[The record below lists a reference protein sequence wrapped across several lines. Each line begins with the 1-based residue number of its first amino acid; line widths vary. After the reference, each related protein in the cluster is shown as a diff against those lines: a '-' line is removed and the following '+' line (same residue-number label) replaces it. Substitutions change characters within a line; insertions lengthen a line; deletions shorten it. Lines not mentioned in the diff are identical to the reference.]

1 MFGRRLCFPVL
12 VLWFAAGDGSGGAF
26 GQNGPDP
33 HFAKAVELQNQ
44 GKIEEALQ
52 EYDLSLQEGPRME
65 VLVNSG
71 ALLARLGRYE
81 EAINRYTKA
90 LELSPG
96 HPMILLNLGLAHYK
110 AIDLKA
116 AIDIFQGLISKDP
129 GNVRLHTLV
138 ADCYFQLGD
147 YQKVISQL
155 APVASSHP
163 DDLSIAYLLGSAYIR
178 DHQVEKGEALIQKI
192 MEKGESA
199 EAHLMMGTILGEI
212 YHNKDAIAEYER
224 AIQMNPS
231 LPGAHAGLAFEILRS
246 NEVER
251 ALKEFEAELAVNP
264 NDYMAN
270 FYMGY
275 LKRRDREYEDALAYL
290 NRAAR
295 LRPGDGAALLQIAIV
310 HYLQEDLD
318 KAQAIL
324 EDVIK
329 NDPKFMDAYV
339 QLARV
344 YFKKKMTTEG
354 REAQRK
360 ADELKREI
368 ESQKEATGGK
378 ATVRE
383 LIPNETR
390 SESNK
395 P

>member
-1 MFGRRLCFPVL
+1 MFRSGVS
-12 VLWFAAGDGSGGAF
+12 FAILIACLALAGPRATQAQD
-26 GQNGPDP
+26 GPDP

-44 GKIEEALQ
+44 GKIEEALH
-52 EYDLSLQEGPRME
+52 EYDLSLEQRPRME

-81 EAINRYTKA
+81 EAIKRYDKA

-110 AIDLKA
+110 AVDLKA
-116 AIDIFQGLISKDP
+116 AIDIFQGLLAKDP

-147 YQKVISQL
+147 YSKVIAQL
-155 APVASSHP
+155 APVAATQP
-163 DDLSIAYLLGSAYIR
+163 EDLSIAYLLGSAYIR
-178 DHQVEKGEALIQKI
+178 DHQSDKGEPLIQKI
-192 MEKGESA
+192 MAKGESA
-199 EAHLMMGTILGEI
+199 EAHLMMGMILGEV
-212 YHNKDAIAEYER
+212 YHNKEAIAEYER
-224 AIQMNPS
+224 AIQLNPS

-246 NEVER
+246 DEVER
-251 ALKEFEAELAVNP
+251 ALKEFEAELSVNP

-270 FYMGY
+270 FYLGY
-275 LKRRDREYEDALAYL
+275 LKRRNREYKDALGYL
-290 NRAAR
+290 NKAAR
-295 LRPGDGAALLQIAIV
+295 LRPGDGAALLQIALV
-310 HYLQEDLD
+310 HFLQNELD
-318 KAQAIL
+318 QAQSIL
-324 EDVIK
+324 EEVTR
-329 NDPKFMDAYV
+329 NDPGFIDAYV

-344 YFKKKMTTEG
+344 YFKKKMVAEG

-360 ADELKREI
+360 ADELKQQV
-368 ESQKEATGGK
+368 ESQKQATGGK

-390 SESNK
+390 SESNQ

>member
-1 MFGRRLCFPVL
+1 MAVL
-12 VLWFAAGDGSGGAF
+12 VALFGLGFGSGRAL

-44 GKIEEALQ
+44 GRIEEALR
-52 EYDLSLQEGPRME
+52 EYELSLQKGPRME

-71 ALLARLGRYE
+71 ALLARIGNYE
-81 EAINRYTKA
+81 EAIKRYNKA
-90 LELSPG
+90 LEMSPG
-96 HPMILLNLGLAHYK
+96 HPLILLNLGLAHYK
-110 AIDLKA
+110 AVDLKTA
-116 AIDIFQGLISKDP
+116 VDIFQGLVAKDP

-147 YQKVISQL
+147 YPRVISQL
-155 APVASSHP
+155 AAIASSHP

-224 AIQMNPS
+224 AIQLNPN

-251 ALKEFEAELAVNP
+251 ALREFEAELAVNP
-264 NDYMAN
+264 NDYIAN
-270 FYMGY
+270 FYVGY
-275 LKRRDREYEDALAYL
+275 LKRRNREYQDALVHL
-290 NRAAR
+290 NKAAR

-310 HYLQEDLD
+310 YYLKEELD
-318 KAQAIL
+318 RAQAIL
-324 EDVIK
+324 EEVTR
-329 NDPKFMDAYV
+329 NDPDFMDAYV
-339 QLARV
+339 HLARV
-344 YFKKKMTTEG
+344 YFKKRMMAEG

-360 ADELKREI
+360 ADALKRQI
-368 ESQKEATGGK
+368 EAQKEATGGK

-390 SESNK
+390 SESNQ